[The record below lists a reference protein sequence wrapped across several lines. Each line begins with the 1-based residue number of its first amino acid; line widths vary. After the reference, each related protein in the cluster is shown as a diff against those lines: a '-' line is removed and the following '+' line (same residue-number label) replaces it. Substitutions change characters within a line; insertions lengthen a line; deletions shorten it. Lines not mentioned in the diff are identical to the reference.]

1 MNKKKFTTFA
11 LKDGALRRKR
21 KRWRPLKGL
30 YKQKLM
36 FSSSETTR
44 EDIRDSEQWAIGL
57 IEGDGHIGLEWTN
70 ATQNKWVPVLKV
82 TLHCYNARAIYK
94 LKQILSVGKIT
105 RSKNTISL
113 RVRTREAWKTKL
125 IPLFDRFTLRT
136 SKYYDFLVVKYALK
150 WHDYYKQNSAKSL
163 ALVRANRSF
172 YTFGNFCKNKIE
184 AFKKMLEIKTK
195 PLGPLGGQHTN
206 KFTKPLGPLGG
217 QHTNKLSP
225 AWDCLIDHHT
235 DVTPCFSRPF
245 DKQSLKLLINHLN
258 NNTTR
263 KEILRSIINPGWL
276 AGFIEAEGSFYI
288 LSKGQHGFA
297 LGQTNDIIIP
307 IAMHCL
313 FEINAQLKIR
323 DSYVMLDT
331 KNTQS
336 LYLIAS
342 FVNHKLLGL
351 KSFIFSVWL
360 RTLRKKVTTKSI
372 KARAIIAKIRKT
384 CI

>member
-1 MNKKKFTTFA
+1 MNKN
-11 LKDGALRRKR
+11 LQ
-21 KRWRPLKGL
+21 L

-44 EDIRDSEQWAIGL
+44 EDIRNSEQWAIGL

-70 ATQNKWVPVLKV
+70 AKQNKWVPVLKV

-113 RVRTREAWKTKL
+113 RIRAREAWVTKL

-136 SKYYDFLVVKYALK
+136 SKYYDFVVVKNALK
-150 WHDYYKQNSAKSL
+150 WHHYYKQNSTKNL

-172 YTFGNFCKNKIE
+172 YTFGSFCKNKIKT
-184 AFKKMLEIKTK
+184 FKKMLEIKTK
-195 PLGPLGGQHTN
+195 PFGQR
-206 KFTKPLGPLGG
+206 

-225 AWDCLIDHHT
+225 AWDCLIDPRIDLT
-235 DVTPCFSRPF
+235 LCFSRPF
-245 DKQSLKLLINHLN
+245 DKESLKLFTNHLN
-258 NNTTR
+258 NNTAR
-263 KEILRSIINPGWL
+263 KEILTGILNPGWL

-288 LSKGQHGFA
+288 LSNGQHGFA
-297 LGQTNDIIIP
+297 IGQTNDIIIP

-313 FEINAQLKIR
+313 FEINARLKIR

-336 LYLIAS
+336 LYLIAY
-342 FVNHKLLGL
+342 FVNNKLLGL